1 MRATFNINFICRQS
15 KVGKLGKA
23 PIEMSIIINGRR
35 TYISLPRKEDP
46 KDFQKLI
53 TAKRAN
59 NLKDY
64 LEQIYKKA
72 QESQTELARRGIIQN
87 PTNLKEYIIHGFSDS
102 YTIGDLFDD
111 YFQILQKRV
120 GIDLSKVVFRR
131 YELVRDLFYC
141 HIDKNKQL
149 TEVTNSVVTDFYA
162 KLNKQYESTTAAGMI
177 AKLKTVIVFGIENG
191 KLTTNPFNGI
201 KIRKKTKDVMFLT
214 ESEIH
219 RIQSKRMVG
228 RLEKVRDLF
237 LFQCF
242 TGLSYSD
249 MANLTKDDFNVNNK
263 GQVYVKKT
271 RQKTGVL
278 YLVVLLDDAKR
289 IAEKYDYSLPV
300 LSNQRYNSYLK
311 EIKDLCHISKP
322 LHTHIG
328 RHTAATYL
336 LNKGIPIETVA
347 KILGHSDIKQTQHYA
362 KLLDDSVF
370 QEFKKLESR
379 IEHK

>member
-46 KDFQKLI
+46 KEFHKLI

-64 LEQIYKKA
+64 LEQTYQKVLQTLTEMNRKGIPVKA
-72 QESQTELARRGIIQN
+72 T
-87 PTNLKEYIIHGFSDS
+87 TLKEYIQRGCTDS
-102 YTIGDLFDD
+102 YTIEELFIE
-111 YFQILQKRV
+111 YLQILKKRIGV
-120 GIDLSKVVFRR
+120 SMSYTVYRR
-131 YELVRDLFYC
+131 YEIVRDLFFS
-141 HIDKNKQL
+141 HINKEKQV
-149 TEVTNSVVTDFYA
+149 TDITNSVVTDFYA
-162 KLNKQYESTTAAGMI
+162 ELNLRYESTTASGMI
-177 AKLKTVIVFGIENG
+177 AKLKTIVVFAIDNG
-191 KLTTNPFNGI
+191 KLKSNPSNGV
-201 KIRKKTKDVMFLT
+201 KI
-214 ESEIH
+214 
-219 RIQSKRMVG
+219 SKRTKEVEFLSEKEIDTIKKKRMIG
-228 RLEKVRDLF
+228 RLDKVRDLF

-249 MANLTKDDFNVNNK
+249 MANLRSDDFCVNK
-263 GQVYVKKT
+263 SGQIYIKKT
-271 RQKTGVL
+271 RIKTGMRYV
-278 YLVVLLDDAKR
+278 VVLLDDAVR
-289 IAEKYDYSLPV
+289 IVKKYGFELPI

-311 EIKDLCHISKP
+311 EIQDICGIKKP

-336 LNKGIPIETVA
+336 LNKGVPVEAVA

-370 QEFKKLESR
+370 REFQKLEDAL
-379 IEHK
+379 K

>member
-23 PIEMSIIINGRR
+23 PVEMSIIINGRR
-35 TYISLPRKEDP
+35 TYISLPRKENP
-46 KDFQKLI
+46 KDFHKLI
-53 TAKRAN
+53 TAKKAN

-64 LEQIYKKA
+64 LEQTYQKVL
-72 QESQTELARRGIIQN
+72 QTITEMSRRGI
-87 PTNLKEYIIHGFSDS
+87 PLKASTLKEYIQRGFSES
-102 YTIGDLFDD
+102 YTIEDLFVD
-111 YFQILQKRV
+111 YLQILQNRV
-120 GIDLSKVVFRR
+120 GIDLSKLVFRR
-131 YELVRDLFYC
+131 YELVRDLFYS

-149 TEVTNSVVTDFYA
+149 IEVTNSVVTDFYA
-162 KLNKQYESTTAAGMI
+162 KLNRQYESTTAAGMI
-177 AKLKTVIVFGIENG
+177 AKLKTVIVFGIKNG

-219 RIQSKRMVG
+219 RIQSKKMVG

-263 GQVYVKKT
+263 GQIYVKKT
-271 RQKTGVL
+271 RQKTGVR
-278 YLVVLLDDAKR
+278 YLVVLLDNAKR

-347 KILGHSDIKQTQHYA
+347 KILGHSDIRQTQHYA

-370 QEFKKLESR
+370 REFKKLE
-379 IEHK
+379 ETLK

>member
-1 MRATFNINFICRQS
+1 
-15 KVGKLGKA
+15 
-23 PIEMSIIINGRR
+23 
-35 TYISLPRKEDP
+35 
-46 KDFQKLI
+46 
-53 TAKRAN
+53 
-59 NLKDY
+59 
-64 LEQIYKKA
+64 
-72 QESQTELARRGIIQN
+72 
-87 PTNLKEYIIHGFSDS
+87 
-102 YTIGDLFDD
+102 
-111 YFQILQKRV
+111 
-120 GIDLSKVVFRR
+120 
-131 YELVRDLFYC
+131 
-141 HIDKNKQL
+141 
-149 TEVTNSVVTDFYA
+149 
-162 KLNKQYESTTAAGMI
+162 
-177 AKLKTVIVFGIENG
+177 
-191 KLTTNPFNGI
+191 
-201 KIRKKTKDVMFLT
+201 MFLT

>member
-1 MRATFNINFICRQS
+1 MRATFNISFVCRQS
-15 KVGKLGKA
+15 KVAKSGKA
-23 PIEMSIIINGRR
+23 PVEMSIIINGQR

-46 KDFQKLI
+46 KIFKKLLNSR
-53 TAKRAN
+53 KAN

-64 LEQIYKKA
+64 LEQIYKKV

-87 PTNLKEYIIHGFSDS
+87 PTNLKEYIIHGCSDS

-111 YFQILQKRV
+111 YLQILQKRV

-141 HIDKNKQL
+141 HMDKNKQI
-149 TEVTNSVVTDFYA
+149 TEVTNSIVTDFYA
-162 KLNKQYESTTAAGMI
+162 KLNRQYESTTAAGMI

-219 RIQSKRMVG
+219 RIMSKKMVG

-271 RQKTGVL
+271 RQKTGVI

-289 IAEKYDYSLPV
+289 IAEKYGYSLPI

-347 KILGHSDIKQTQHYA
+347 KILGHSDIRQTQHYA

-370 QEFKKLESR
+370 KEFKKLE
-379 IEHK
+379 EPLK

>member
-1 MRATFNINFICRQS
+1 
-15 KVGKLGKA
+15 
-23 PIEMSIIINGRR
+23 MSIIINGRR
-35 TYISLPRKEDP
+35 TYISLPRKENP
-46 KDFQKLI
+46 KDFHKLI
-53 TAKRAN
+53 TAKKAN

-64 LEQIYKKA
+64 LEQTYQKVL
-72 QESQTELARRGIIQN
+72 QTITEMSRRGI
-87 PTNLKEYIIHGFSDS
+87 PLKASTLKEYIQRGFSES
-102 YTIGDLFDD
+102 YTIEDLFVD
-111 YFQILQKRV
+111 YLQILQNRV

-131 YELVRDLFYC
+131 YELVRDLFYS
-141 HIDKNKQL
+141 HIDKNKQI
-149 TEVTNSVVTDFYA
+149 TEVTNSIVTDFYA

-219 RIQSKRMVG
+219 RIMSKKMVG

-271 RQKTGVL
+271 RQKTGVI
-278 YLVVLLDDAKR
+278 YLVVLLDDAKK
-289 IAEKYDYSLPV
+289 IAEKYGYSLPV

-370 QEFKKLESR
+370 KEFKKLE
-379 IEHK
+379 ETLK

>member
-1 MRATFNINFICRQS
+1 MRATFNINFFCRQS

-23 PIEMSIIINGRR
+23 PVEMSIIINGRR
-35 TYISLPRKEDP
+35 TYISLPRKENP
-46 KDFQKLI
+46 KDFHKLI
-53 TAKRAN
+53 TAKKAN

-64 LEQIYKKA
+64 LEQTYQKVL
-72 QESQTELARRGIIQN
+72 QTITEMSRRGI
-87 PTNLKEYIIHGFSDS
+87 PLKASTLKEYIQRGFSES
-102 YTIGDLFDD
+102 YTIEDLFVD
-111 YFQILQKRV
+111 YLQILQNRV

-131 YELVRDLFYC
+131 YELVRDLFYS
-141 HIDKNKQL
+141 HIDKNKQI
-149 TEVTNSVVTDFYA
+149 TEVTNSIVTDFYA

-219 RIQSKRMVG
+219 RIMSKKMVG

-271 RQKTGVL
+271 RQKTGVI

-289 IAEKYDYSLPV
+289 IAEKYGYSLPV

-370 QEFKKLESR
+370 KEFKKLE
-379 IEHK
+379 ETLK

>member
-23 PIEMSIIINGRR
+23 PVEMSIIINGRR
-35 TYISLPRKEDP
+35 TYISLPRKENP
-46 KDFQKLI
+46 KDFHKLI
-53 TAKRAN
+53 TAKKAN

-64 LEQIYKKA
+64 LEQTYQKVL
-72 QESQTELARRGIIQN
+72 QTITEMSRRGI
-87 PTNLKEYIIHGFSDS
+87 PLKASTLKEYIQRGFSES
-102 YTIGDLFDD
+102 YTIEDLFVD
-111 YFQILQKRV
+111 YLQILQKRV

-131 YELVRDLFYC
+131 YELVRDLFYS

-149 TEVTNSVVTDFYA
+149 IEVTNSIVTDFYA

-219 RIQSKRMVG
+219 RIMSKKMVG

-271 RQKTGVL
+271 RQKTGVI

-289 IAEKYDYSLPV
+289 IAEKYGYSLPV

-370 QEFKKLESR
+370 KEFKKLE
-379 IEHK
+379 ETLK

>member
-23 PIEMSIIINGRR
+23 PVEMSIIINGRR
-35 TYISLPRKEDP
+35 TYISLPRKENP
-46 KDFQKLI
+46 KDFHKLI
-53 TAKRAN
+53 TAKKAN

-64 LEQIYKKA
+64 LEQTYQKVL
-72 QESQTELARRGIIQN
+72 QTITEMSRRGI
-87 PTNLKEYIIHGFSDS
+87 PLKASTLKEYIQRGFSES
-102 YTIGDLFDD
+102 YTIEDLFVD
-111 YFQILQKRV
+111 YLQILQKRV

-141 HIDKNKQL
+141 HMDKNKQI
-149 TEVTNSVVTDFYA
+149 TEVTNSIVTDFYA

-219 RIQSKRMVG
+219 RIMSKKMVG

-271 RQKTGVL
+271 RQKTGVI

-289 IAEKYDYSLPV
+289 IAEKYGYSLPV

-370 QEFKKLESR
+370 REFKKLE
-379 IEHK
+379 ETLK

>member
-1 MRATFNINFICRQS
+1 MRATFNINFICRKS

-23 PIEMSIIINGRR
+23 PVEMSIIINGRR

-53 TAKRAN
+53 AAKRAN

-64 LEQIYKKA
+64 LEQTYQKVLQTLTEMNRKGIPVKA
-72 QESQTELARRGIIQN
+72 AT
-87 PTNLKEYIIHGFSDS
+87 LKEYIQRGCTDS
-102 YTIGDLFDD
+102 YTIEDLFTE
-111 YFQILQKRV
+111 YLQILQKRV

-131 YELVRDLFYC
+131 YELVRDLFYS

-177 AKLKTVIVFGIENG
+177 AKLKTVTVFGIENG
-191 KLTTNPFNGI
+191 KLTYNPFNGI

-219 RIQSKRMVG
+219 RIQRKKMIG

-249 MANLTKDDFNVNNK
+249 MANLSKDDFSINNK
-263 GQVYVKKT
+263 GQIYVKKT
-271 RQKTGVL
+271 RQKTGIH
-278 YLVVLLDDAKR
+278 YLVVLLDEAKR
-289 IAEKYDYSLPV
+289 IAEKYDYSLPL

-362 KLLDDSVF
+362 KLLDESVF
-370 QEFKKLESR
+370 REFKKLE
-379 IEHK
+379 ETLK

>member
-1 MRATFNINFICRQS
+1 
-15 KVGKLGKA
+15 
-23 PIEMSIIINGRR
+23 MSIIINGQR

-46 KDFQKLI
+46 KIFKKLLNSR
-53 TAKRAN
+53 KAN

-64 LEQIYKKA
+64 LEQIYKKV

-87 PTNLKEYIIHGFSDS
+87 PTNLKEYIIHGCSDS

-111 YFQILQKRV
+111 YLQILQKRV

-141 HIDKNKQL
+141 HMDKNKQI
-149 TEVTNSVVTDFYA
+149 TEVTNSIVTDFYA

-219 RIQSKRMVG
+219 RIMSKKMVG

-271 RQKTGVL
+271 RQKTGVI
-278 YLVVLLDDAKR
+278 YLVVLLDDAKK
-289 IAEKYDYSLPV
+289 IAEKYGYSLPV

-370 QEFKKLESR
+370 KEFKKLE
-379 IEHK
+379 ETLK

>member
-1 MRATFNINFICRQS
+1 MRATFNINFICRKS

-23 PIEMSIIINGRR
+23 PVEMSIIINGRR

-53 TAKRAN
+53 AAKRAN
-59 NLKDY
+59 NLKNY
-64 LEQIYKKA
+64 LEQTYQKVLQTLTEMNRKGIPVKA
-72 QESQTELARRGIIQN
+72 AT
-87 PTNLKEYIIHGFSDS
+87 LKEYIQRGCTDS
-102 YTIGDLFDD
+102 YTIEDLFTE
-111 YFQILQKRV
+111 YLQILQKRV

-131 YELVRDLFYC
+131 YELVRDLFYS

-177 AKLKTVIVFGIENG
+177 AKLKTVTVFGIENG
-191 KLTTNPFNGI
+191 KLTNNPFNGI

-219 RIQSKRMVG
+219 RIQRKKMIG

-249 MANLTKDDFNVNNK
+249 MANLSKDDFSINNK
-263 GQVYVKKT
+263 GQIYVKKT
-271 RQKTGVL
+271 RQKTGIH
-278 YLVVLLDDAKR
+278 YLVVLLDEAKR
-289 IAEKYDYSLPV
+289 IAEKYDYSLPL

-362 KLLDDSVF
+362 KLLDESVF
-370 QEFKKLESR
+370 REFKKLE
-379 IEHK
+379 ETLK